1 MAKFKGFVGFAETV
15 EKEPGLFVEEIIR
28 RKYTGDIRRDLRRLE
43 SSGNINANINI
54 SNEISIMGDAYA
66 FDHFY
71 AIRYIEYGGAK
82 WNVSSIDATTR
93 PRLVMTLGGLYNE
106 RQTQVTG

>member
-15 EKEPGLFVEEIIR
+15 EDKPGIYVEKIVT
-28 RKYTGDIRRDLRRLE
+28 RKYTGDIRRNLRRLE
-43 SSGNINANINI
+43 SSGNINDNITI

-71 AIRYIEYGGAK
+71 AIRYIEFGGAK
-82 WNVSSIDATTR
+82 WKVSSIDATTR
-93 PRLVMTLGGLYNE
+93 PRLTMTLGGLYNE
-106 RQTQVTG
+106 